1 MSDDASAF
9 EAHLERVLLTSQVAL
24 AIHRVTH
31 PGCDDYGHLTAL
43 DQQRAQAAIEAM
55 ESSDAWPWRGEA

>member
-31 PGCDDYGHLTAL
+31 PGCQDYGHLTDLDERRAEAAL
-43 DQQRAQAAIEAM
+43 VAIETA
-55 ESSDAWPWRGEA
+55 DYQRPGAGE